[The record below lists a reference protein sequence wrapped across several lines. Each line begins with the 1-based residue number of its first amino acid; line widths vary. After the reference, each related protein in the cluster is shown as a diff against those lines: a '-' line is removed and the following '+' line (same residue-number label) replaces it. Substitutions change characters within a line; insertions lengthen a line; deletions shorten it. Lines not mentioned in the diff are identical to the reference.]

1 MEQEIWSSVITTSLL
16 KKYTNT
22 PILSSVALR
31 ACFYCSI
38 VSCSETPRATFHL
51 FFSRGC
57 LLLQLLLLCHPKPL
71 FGFRKSEVY
80 KWGVTA
86 ASCLARLLS
95 LSGFRTIPVF
105 GIILRGASCPKKV
118 SKHLNSTFHLTLKK
132 SSVSLFFLSPLHCIK
147 KNTHPCKTLSLRIQK
162 TGNAPRVL
170 RHRGCNLSA
179 SQPLVAPPF
188 VPLADGSRSP
198 CLALS

>member
-1 MEQEIWSSVITTSLL
+1 MGCHRSV
-16 KKYTNT
+16 
-22 PILSSVALR
+22 
-31 ACFYCSI
+31 
-38 VSCSETPRATFHL
+38 
-51 FFSRGC
+51 
-57 LLLQLLLLCHPKPL
+57 
-71 FGFRKSEVY
+71 
-80 KWGVTA
+80 
-86 ASCLARLLS
+86 
-95 LSGFRTIPVF
+95 VF
-105 GIILRGASCPKKV
+105 GSPAKSLRLRGGSSFWHY
-118 SKHLNSTFHLTLKK
+118 SKRCKLPEKGQQALKLYVPINIK
-132 SSVSLFFLSPLHCIK
+132 EVKRELIFLSPLHYIK